1 MLGHESTGPPGKRRG
16 PMQPSRSGDQGP
28 MGGLRPLADDLNDDC
43 REFAQALRTLFAGL
57 EVSVRRYAARRYRD
71 AGTLSRYLSGARVPP
86 WEFVVDLFGDLAAG
100 HGAPATALTL
110 EHVRELHR
118 RAVQATVSP
127 AHGMEVL
134 ERQLAD
140 ADREARRATVQEDVL
155 GEALL
160 DRQHLIADLEVRLNL
175 LKAQWSAGHGN
186 RADVLTAD
194 SHGVGELLAERERLE
209 AQVRAL
215 EGELEETRLRV
226 MLAESRCDLLERQ
239 LAVAEGT
246 LPSLPTD
253 VTAHGDGVA
262 AAPSDGDGGGV
273 GVGRARARI
282 LAVDDKPSNLM
293 ALEAVLA
300 GLGHEIVT
308 ADSGQAALRALLHE
322 EAFAVILLDVQMPG
336 MDGYETAV
344 RIKRR
349 ARTRNI
355 PIIFLTAMDRD
366 PAYEIR
372 GYTAGA
378 VDYLVKPF
386 DPWILQAKV
395 EAFAQI
401 YLEARPIGVPH
412 RT

>member
-1 MLGHESTGPPGKRRG
+1 
-16 PMQPSRSGDQGP
+16 

-86 WEFVVDLFGDLAAG
+86 WEFVVDLFKDLAAV

-110 EHVRELHR
+110 EHVHELHR
-118 RAVQATVSP
+118 CAVQATASP

-134 ERQLAD
+134 ERELAD

-175 LKAQWSAGHGN
+175 LEAHWSAGHGS
-186 RADVLTAD
+186 RADVPTAAG
-194 SHGVGELLAERERLE
+194 SEGVGELLAERQRLE
-209 AQVRAL
+209 EQVRTL

-239 LAVAEGT
+239 LAVAEET
-246 LPSLPTD
+246 LPALQTD
-253 VTAHGDGVA
+253 GTAAGDAVVP
-262 AAPSDGDGGGV
+262 APSDV
-273 GVGRARARI
+273 SGRTHARI
-282 LAVDDKPSNLM
+282 LAVDDMPSNLL

-308 ADSGQAALRALLHE
+308 ADSGQAALRALLYE
-322 EAFAVILLDVQMPG
+322 EAFAVILLDVQMPD
-336 MDGYETAV
+336 MDGYETAL

-349 ARTRNI
+349 ALTRNI
-355 PIIFLTAMDRD
+355 PIIFLTAMDHD
-366 PAYEIR
+366 PAYELR

-386 DPWILQAKV
+386 DPWILRAKV

-401 YLEARPIGVPH
+401 YLEARPAPHVPGP
-412 RT
+412 RS